1 MVSDEVIN
9 NCLSSKDD
17 TYGLTPLHY
26 AVMKGN
32 VEAVLDLLAYSD
44 IDIEVHENR

>member
-1 MVSDEVIN
+1 MILDEKVN
-9 NCLSSKDD
+9 NWLSLKDD